1 MYSDVFLAMNNSQLL
16 ELHPKRAAY
25 MALHFSPYSTGLSNM
40 PSFLP
45 EHSLL
50 LLDDSMPVQNHDA
63 ETVVRQLTELVNRF
77 SAKAVL
83 LDFQNSPTEES
94 EKMVTSILN
103 ALPCPVA
110 VTEMYARQ
118 LQCPV
123 FLSPTPVN
131 MPLKDHLAPW
141 LRQGVYLDIAPG
153 ALEITVTETGSKA
166 LPLPGSHYPL
176 PLENTRLHCH
186 YDVTVTE
193 KKAVFTLSRTQA
205 DLEKLVQEA
214 YRLGI
219 LGAVGLYQELFS
231 NK

>member
-1 MYSDVFLAMNNSQLL
+1 MYSEVFLAMNDSQMR

-25 MALHFSPYSTGLSNM
+25 MAMHFSPYSAGLSNP
-40 PSFLP
+40 PSYLP
-45 EHSLL
+45 ENSIL
-50 LLDDSMPVQNHDA
+50 LLDDSMPVQNHDT
-63 ETVVRQLTELVNRF
+63 ETVVRQLTELVTRF
-77 SAKAVL
+77 SVKAVL

-118 LQCPV
+118 LQCLV

-141 LRQGVYLDIAPG
+141 LRQGIYLDIAPG
-153 ALEITVTETGSKA
+153 ALEIAVTETGSKA
-166 LPLPGSHYPL
+166 SALPANHYPL
-176 PLENTRLHCH
+176 PLEDSKLHCH
-186 YDVTVTE
+186 YNVTVTE
-193 KKAVFTLSRTQA
+193 EKAVFTLSRTQA

-214 YRLGI
+214 YSLGI

-231 NK
+231 SK